1 MEARLLGRR
10 QEQRRF
16 PLWRIEPAA
25 SQGRECIAEAASGAG
40 PRESGSAHQRQGP
53 TGMIQAVS
61 VTGGP
66 TCRPEYIKRQWYD
79 SESGKGASQS
89 ERSVSLQQEVGELR
103 AGAAKGAS
111 CLYLRG
117 KL

>member
-1 MEARLLGRR
+1 MGARLLGRR
-10 QEQRRF
+10 QGQRRF
-16 PLWRIEPAA
+16 PLWRTEPAA
-25 SQGRECIAEAASGAG
+25 FQGHEWIAEAASGAG
-40 PRESGSAHQRQGP
+40 PGESGSAHQRQGP
-53 TGMIQAVS
+53 AGMIQAVL

-66 TCRPEYIKRQWYD
+66 TCWPEYIKRWWYD

-103 AGAAKGAS
+103 AGAGKGAS

-117 KL
+117 IL